1 METTVSFVQAALGA
15 KIAIQT
21 LEGNVEMNIP
31 SGTQNGHMF
40 RLKGKGMPSLHSSE
54 KGDQIVRIKVTIPT
68 KLTDKQRDLL
78 REFDKV

>member
-1 METTVSFVQAALGA
+1 
-15 KIAIQT
+15 
-21 LEGNVEMNIP
+21 MNIP

-54 KGDQIVRIKVTIPT
+54 KGDQIVRIKATIPT
-68 KLTDKQRDLL
+68 KLTDKQRELL